1 MALWVLLI
9 LLVNGVV
16 SFAYTASNSAE
27 PSTVW
32 AMLATT
38 FIYFLGISQAGIV
51 FSAIMRISKSG
62 WGRYFSRLGEILTLS
77 FIPVAFVTFLI
88 IYFGGIDHLF
98 YWAHPEKME
107 HGHHL
112 SPWLSKNQF
121 LWRGLISMAL
131 FYAVSY
137 VYFVTGRTEEDGR
150 APYDV
155 EKRLNVMSGL
165 VLFTYIIT
173 NTNTAWDFGMMIIPH
188 WESSIFPP
196 YFWAG
201 NLLGGSAFLFLMS
214 TFFIQSEGVSKRC
227 LDSIGKVMLGFVLL
241 WMYMHWSQHIV
252 IWYSNLPNLVAPLA
266 KTMSGNFTLPFVLM
280 LLTIFVLP
288 FFALLF
294 RPIKLSVKAL
304 FVVAALI
311 CTGVWINRYLMV
323 IPVFSDGAQPVF
335 LSWTGISL
343 ILSGLAATVLSV
355 IFFLKLFPRV
365 TVTTHDGEGGHH

>member
-16 SFAYTASNSAE
+16 SFAYTASNTAE
-27 PSTVW
+27 PATVW
-32 AMLATT
+32 AMLVTT
-38 FIYFLGISQAGIV
+38 FIYFLGISQSGIV
-51 FSAIMRISKSG
+51 LSAIMRISKSG

-88 IYFGGIDHLF
+88 IYFGGADHLF

-112 SPWLSKNQF
+112 SPWLSKGQF
-121 LWRGLISMAL
+121 LWRGIISMAF
-131 FYAVSY
+131 FYAISY
-137 VYFVTGRTEEDGR
+137 FYFVTGRTEEHGR
-150 APYDV
+150 ASYDV
-155 EKRLNVMSGL
+155 EKRLNVLSGL
-165 VLFTYIIT
+165 VLFSYIVT
-173 NTNTAWDFGMMIIPH
+173 NTNTAWDFGMTIIPH

-201 NLLGGSAFLFLMS
+201 NLLGGSAFLFIMS

-227 LDSIGKVMLGFVLL
+227 LDSMGKVMLGFALL

-252 IWYSNLPNLVAPLA
+252 IWYSNLPNLLGPIA
-266 KTMSGNFTLPFVLM
+266 KRMSGNFTIPFALM
-280 LLTIFVLP
+280 ILTIFVLP

-294 RPIKLSVKAL
+294 RGIKLSVKAL
-304 FVVAALI
+304 FAVAAII
-311 CTGVWINRYLMV
+311 CFGVWINRYLIV
-323 IPVFSDGAQPVF
+323 IPAYTDGAQPTF

-343 ILSGLAATVLSV
+343 ILSGLSATVLSI
-355 IFFLKLFPRV
+355 IFFLKLFPHV
-365 TVTTHDGEGGHH
+365 TVTTHEGEGGHH